1 MNKLKITYD
10 FKKEINSLLEKQGK
24 DIVSDIKNN
33 FGLGSAPDIDSGKLR
48 DSINYEVENEKVVV
62 NAGVDYAA
70 SLEFGTRNMS
80 PRPFLR
86 PALNRIKL

>member
-1 MNKLKITYD
+1 MSRLNITYD
-10 FKKEINSLLEKQGK
+10 FKKEIYSLLEKQGK
-24 DIVSDIKNN
+24 DIVRDIKNN

-62 NAGVDYAA
+62 SAGVDYAT
-70 SLEFGTRNMS
+70 SLEFGTRKMA